1 MKMKFLL
8 KAAFYTIWV
17 SFAYTTVLGQGL
29 ETFENHSLSGTS
41 YVNGSFVGNND
52 ITWYYVHCTGEQAYP
67 IENKGIL
74 LRRSEVPSSVSSST
88 ISGGIG
94 NFSVQMRKAF
104 TSTGDRQIE
113 LFINGE
119 SKGVSQTFGAASGGD
134 ETIHTFTVNNINID
148 GDFVI
153 EIRHITG
160 NTSNR
165 QLVIDN
171 LTWTGYSSGGNQ
183 SPIISSIIRTPHLV
197 QQSDP
202 VSISAEVVNA
212 TSVELRWGLS
222 SGSLENVIPMVVWGQ
237 NIYVTPSEIPTHY
250 NGTTIYYAV
259 YAEGEGGQETSPTYN
274 YMVRPV
280 VYEETF
286 EVDLGE
292 CQTYSVSGE
301 TKQWVNISGTAQMY
315 GDNSG
320 DTEEDWLIL
329 PSQNLDEQDLL
340 LSFDSWKRYGVT
352 DANNYLK
359 LYYSS
364 NYPGQGD
371 PTQFTWTELAFTQ
384 PETDQ
389 VWTPSGTI
397 DLSNITGS
405 SVYIGFKYL
414 YTAGNYVWWDI
425 DNIKLER
432 KTYSV
437 TFNVVDG
444 TMPTGT
450 DPINTATV
458 DFYGAEKQTNA
469 SGQASFSWIEV
480 GDNIPF
486 TVNKNGFHEFN
497 GTLSVVN
504 KNITQQVRMLSTKVA
519 VNVSADPSANTA
531 VISWEGE
538 GAEAYRILYSDVSN
552 PTNNFINANASPVS
566 ILVSPETT
574 YTVRVRSLVD
584 GQWTNYSPAIQF
596 TTPVGEQVVA
606 SGVSVDQITSS
617 SARINWVGQGA
628 TTYRVRYLNLSS
640 SVSSFADF
648 SSSPATIIV
657 DPETTYEV
665 RVSSLVAGLWSPYS
679 SSVQFTSLA
688 GTQVI
693 ASDITVDEITTNSAR
708 VNWLGQGA
716 DAYRVRYLNINS
728 SITTFTDFNSSPATI
743 IVEPETTYEVR
754 VSSLVGGKWSPYS
767 SSVLFTSLAG
777 TQVIASNVSVD
788 EITTNSARVNWIGEG
803 ADVYR
808 IYYYAL
814 DGSDKN
820 FVSAFTSPT
829 IIAVQPEKEYAIR
842 IKSLVNGQWS
852 SYSPTVYFSTP
863 TLPKNMDVD
872 EVLTISNFL
881 LYPNPAR
888 DYINIEF
895 LLQRQSDVTIS
906 LIDIRGAL
914 IKSVKLNNQDG
925 LIEHKLDL
933 TNLPNGLYFIRLS
946 GPDFIETNR
955 LIIQ

>member
-458 DFYGAEKQTNA
+458 DFYGAEKITNEA
-469 SGQASFSWIEV
+469 GDAVYTWVETD
-480 GDNIPF
+480 DNIPYAVTKSGYHNF
-486 TVNKNGFHEFN
+486 I
-497 GTLSVVN
+497 GTLNVAN
-504 KNITQQVRMLSTKVA
+504 NNLIQQVKMLSSKVA
-519 VNVSADPSANTA
+519 INISADPDVNTA
-531 VISWEGE
+531 SISWVGT
-538 GAEAYRILYSDVSN
+538 GAEVYRIRYRVVGSSSYLYLNVPS
-552 PTNNFINANASPVS
+552 
-566 ILVSPETT
+566 
-574 YTVRVRSLVD
+574 
-584 GQWTNYSPAIQF
+584 SPAIINVFPETNYEVTVSSKIDGIWSNYSTPTTF
-596 TTPVGEQVVA
+596 TTIAGSQVVA
-606 SGVSVDQITSS
+606 SNITVTDITGSSATINWDGAGADQYRIRYNIAGTTSFQYLNSTSSPTAIPVFPESTYDVSVASMVGGVWLAYTNPVRFETPTGAQASNVTVTNITSS
-617 SARINWVGQGA
+617 TAQVNWNGSGADRYRIM
-628 TTYRVRYLNLSS
+628 YRVDGSLSYIYVDTYFS
-640 SVSSFADF
+640 PRTISVL
-648 SSSPATIIV
+648 
-657 DPETTYEV
+657 PETTYEV
-665 RVSSLVAGLWSPYS
+665 RVASRVAGIWYPY
-679 SSVQFTSLA
+679 
-688 GTQVI
+688 
-693 ASDITVDEITTNSAR
+693 
-708 VNWLGQGA
+708 
-716 DAYRVRYLNINS
+716 
-728 SITTFTDFNSSPATI
+728 
-743 IVEPETTYEVR
+743 
-754 VSSLVGGKWSPYS
+754 
-767 SSVLFTSLAG
+767 
-777 TQVIASNVSVD
+777 
-788 EITTNSARVNWIGEG
+788 
-803 ADVYR
+803 
-808 IYYYAL
+808 
-814 DGSDKN
+814 
-820 FVSAFTSPT
+820 TSP
-829 IIAVQPEKEYAIR
+829 VK
-842 IKSLVNGQWS
+842 
-852 SYSPTVYFSTP
+852 FSTP
-863 TLPKNMDVD
+863 AVTPKVSPADNVGNEM
-872 EVLTISNFL
+872 LSNLL
-881 LYPNPAR
+881 LYPNPAS
-888 DYINIEF
+888 DYVH
-895 LLQRQSDVTIS
+895 LQVSLNQNADITIS
-906 LIDIRGAL
+906 VFDISGSMVKMEKLYNQFGIIDARIELEGFSKGIYIVRVVSMEQVESIRM
-914 IKSVKLNNQDG
+914 IVQ
-925 LIEHKLDL
+925 
-933 TNLPNGLYFIRLS
+933 
-946 GPDFIETNR
+946 
-955 LIIQ
+955 